1 MTLGVER
8 PIVLWP
14 IPAELKPVAVR
25 ITQVE
30 RLVRTVVVHAIEGP
44 IRVDK
49 ALQVLPGR
57 VLLSSQNVNDSGHRI
72 TGSRLDFP
80 IMPGQAVLVNC
91 GNVQGTV
98 MVYATAIAALDNI
111 AD

>member
-1 MTLGVER
+1 MKIMVTGGAGFIGSAVCRHLVGDLGHE
-8 PIVLWP
+8 
-14 IPAELKPVAVR
+14 
-25 ITQVE
+25 
-30 RLVRTVVVHAIEGP
+30 VVN
-44 IRVDK
+44 VDK